1 MFAEAERAM
10 RAVQEMG
17 EVDRACLLHPPSDT
31 DRVLYEALTDAV
43 ALYLVRC
50 RGERRLDKKT
60 VKAYSCDIEQ
70 FLIWL
75 EGGTRPFNRISMRDY
90 MVYLNGRHAA
100 STVRR
105 KLASLRAW
113 STWMRREGFMSAS
126 PFDDLDVNIRQPLL
140 LPRTIGPREL
150 SRMLEPETA
159 GVPAV
164 ASSSTLLELR
174 DQAILELLIATGI
187 RVS

>member
-1 MFAEAERAM
+1 MFDEAERAM

-17 EVDRACLLHPPSDT
+17 EVDRACLMHPPSDT
-31 DRVLYEALTDAV
+31 DRVLYEVLTDAV

-75 EGGTRPFNRISMRDY
+75 DEGTKPFNRLSMRDY
-90 MVYLNGRHAA
+90 MVYLNGLHAA

-126 PFDDLDVNIRQPLL
+126 PFDDLDINIRQPLL
-140 LPRTIGPREL
+140 LPRTIL
-150 SRMLEPETA
+150 NT
-159 GVPAV
+159 
-164 ASSSTLLELR
+164 TF
-174 DQAILELLIATGI
+174 
-187 RVS
+187 